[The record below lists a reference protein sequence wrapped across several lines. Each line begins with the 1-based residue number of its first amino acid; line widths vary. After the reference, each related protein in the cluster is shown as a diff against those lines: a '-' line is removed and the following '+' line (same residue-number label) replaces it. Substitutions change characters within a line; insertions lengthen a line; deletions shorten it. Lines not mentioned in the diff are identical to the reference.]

1 MHEGD
6 IVNTVDGRAKLIYIG
21 RQSFTNWK
29 LLDEKS
35 ELFPFGKPVTVEDNN
50 LAKFIIPQLDLK
62 TQPRRV

>member
-1 MHEGD
+1 MKKEIKVHNTILHEGD

-35 ELFPFGKPVTVEDNN
+35 ELFPFGRPVTVEDND
-50 LAKFIIPQLDLK
+50 LDKFVIP
-62 TQPRRV
+62 